1 MHNAGV
7 PLRVIQRISGHAS
20 LATLQRYLKIS
31 DEQIVEAVAVIGNR
45 QVKKAQQRDYGDGDE
60 WLPF

>member
-1 MHNAGV
+1 
-7 PLRVIQRISGHAS
+7 
-20 LATLQRYLKIS
+20 LATLQRYLEIS

-45 QVKKAQQRDYGDGDE
+45 QVKKAEQRDYGDGSE